1 MWIYLQLID
10 SEEDRSKFEKLYDEY
25 KGLMYSTA
33 YKMLEHEQDAE
44 DAVQYAFLK
53 IAENITK
60 VAEAVSPET
69 KKYVMTIL
77 ENRSIDIMRQRD
89 RHPEEELDEER
100 CGFTVDYDGD
110 DALVRCILKL
120 PASQREMIWLKYHLG
135 YSTREAAQILGISH
149 ANASKIDQRAK
160 KKLEELYAEEVVRV

>member
-1 MWIYLQLID
+1 MWIYLQMID
-10 SEEDRSKFEKLYDEY
+10 SEEDRSKFEKLYYEY

-53 IAENITK
+53 IAETITK
-60 VAEAVSPET
+60 VSEAVSPTT

-77 ENRSIDIMRQRD
+77 EHRAIDIMRQRD
-89 RHPEEELDEER
+89 RHPEEELDEEVH
-100 CGFTVDYDGD
+100 GFTVNYDGD
-110 DALVRCILKL
+110 NALARCILKL
-120 PASQREMIWLKYHLG
+120 PALQREMIWLKYHLG
-135 YSTREAAQILGISH
+135 YSTREAAQILGVSL

-160 KKLEELYAEEVVRV
+160 KKLEELYAEEVPRV